1 MLGLERTG
9 RILKSVGVNE
19 EGVAHEIR
27 KKTQLVI
34 FILKPKS
41 ETILNS
47 QVESKLKTKGRGQNI
62 YKLRNVILCSM
73 KCIIV

>member
-9 RILKSVGVNE
+9 RILKSVGVN